1 MCCPTAGAGC
11 GDGDSMAAVSQLR
24 NRALALVFGL
34 VMVGSAAVG
43 THGPAVTTAGAAAL
57 AVGLG
62 MALRPI
68 ATLAVLLSV
77 FTMVLSDPSH
87 LLAALSGL
95 CAAGYLV
102 CRYAGAVIR
111 SWPTLVAAVGFTFAG
126 LVATSF
132 PLQLPWLPLVAPL
145 VVVAIYVL
153 ATRPFVG

>member
-1 MCCPTAGAGC
+1 M
-11 GDGDSMAAVSQLR
+11 
-24 NRALALVFGL
+24 VFGL

-43 THGPAVTTAGAAAL
+43 AHGPAVATAGVAAV
-57 AVGLG
+57 AVAIGLV
-62 MALRPI
+62 LRPI

-77 FTMVLSDPSH
+77 FTIVLSDPSH

-95 CAAGYLV
+95 CSAGYLV

-111 SWPTLVAAVGFTFAG
+111 SWATLVAAVGFTFAG

-145 VVVAIYVL
+145 EPLGTESLISILTQPRNALVKQYKKFFRMEGL
-153 ATRPFVG
+153 TWSSPPRPCI

>member
-1 MCCPTAGAGC
+1 
-11 GDGDSMAAVSQLR
+11 MAAVSELR

-87 LLAALSGL
+87 LLAPFLDFARPATW
-95 CAAGYLV
+95 CV
-102 CRYAGAVIR
+102 DT
-111 SWPTLVAAVGFTFAG
+111 PT
-126 LVATSF
+126 
-132 PLQLPWLPLVAPL
+132 P
-145 VVVAIYVL
+145 
-153 ATRPFVG
+153 